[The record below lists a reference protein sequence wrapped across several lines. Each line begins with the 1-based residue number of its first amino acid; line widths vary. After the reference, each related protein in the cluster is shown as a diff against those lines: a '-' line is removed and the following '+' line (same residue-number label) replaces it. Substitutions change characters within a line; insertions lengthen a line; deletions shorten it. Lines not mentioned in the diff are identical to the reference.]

1 MKWRME
7 KQNLSCTRMAA
18 VILVFCITSIL
29 KAQEG
34 GSSKFLLSSDSA
46 SRISKPEILTSGY
59 FDVLNNGQLNAA
71 ARFIRI
77 YIGEPGKLAIP
88 LSVYS
93 CVSSNNFMPNNPSSN
108 IHLVNNLINP
118 LSGLANISVDEMF
131 RHHRNTKISSYAFLF
146 QAGERILTGYRSGP
160 VSDPLAGSPM
170 NFLNSY
176 GAAGFYFQTAAW
188 ERNDIK
194 NVGVFW
200 LSLRYIACYSAPG
213 QLNLMMPGIRTNG
226 WYHGFSIGWGV
237 DISKLVNIKVIYYK
251 YVKAPE
257 MDYGLP
263 IYQFSFHY
271 ALR

>member
-7 KQNLSCTRMAA
+7 NQNLFCTLMVP
-18 VILVFCITSIL
+18 VILVCCTTFIL
-29 KAQEG
+29 EAQEA

-46 SRISKPEILTSGY
+46 TKTSKPEILTSGY

-77 YIGEPGKLAIP
+77 YIGEPGKFAIP

-93 CVSSNNFMPNNPSSN
+93 CVSSNNFLPNNPSTN

-118 LSGLANISVDEMF
+118 LSGLTNISVDEMF
-131 RHHRNTKISSYAFLF
+131 RPHHHAKISSHAFLF

-160 VSDPLAGSPM
+160 PGDPLAGSPM
-170 NFLNSY
+170 NFLNSF

-188 ERNDIK
+188 ERNDIR
-194 NVGVFW
+194 NVGIFW
-200 LSLRYIACYSAPG
+200 MSMRYIACYSAPQ
-213 QLNLMMPGIRTNG
+213 QLEQIMPGIKTNG
-226 WYHGFSIGWGV
+226 CYHGFSVGWGV

-251 YVKAPE
+251 YVKPPE